1 VTAVAGAQQQITAT
15 NNALTVNAWSHVA
28 VTRSGSTYRLFVNG
42 VQTSSTGTI
51 TNVASTNGN
60 TLHVGGINF
69 VSNLQYLSGFL
80 SNLRVTSGAALY
92 TSGFTPS
99 TTPLTTS
106 PGSGTVQLLLPLNA
120 LPFTDSSANALQ
132 VTNVGT
138 TPLAS
143 SGPFTQTIAAVAYDN
158 LSPYA
163 SPAPV
168 MDLRVAPATATAGTV
183 WPDASGNGN
192 NGTLT
197 GTDAKMARVSTN
209 GGGIR
214 FTASSSSP
222 AYITTPFALSTTSFT
237 VSVIFSFQS
246 LTGPTTPQGV
256 WDNSSITA
264 TRGYLLQL
272 GRSDINQYGMRTGA
286 GAYVF
291 YPGIPVTQFNTTL
304 TNVIYELTAVVTSER
319 ISIYANGQLINNGQ
333 QNASVPAAG
342 FALNTMLFG
351 AVRGSDGSNPAGNL
365 GCTLYNMRVYNT
377 ALTQA
382 QVRANY
388 NQYRSIYGI

>member
-1 VTAVAGAQQQITAT
+1 M
-15 NNALTVNAWSHVA
+15 
-28 VTRSGSTYRLFVNG
+28 FVNG
-42 VQTSSTGTI
+42 VQVTTSGTLNQNVNTG
-51 TNVASTNGN
+51 GN
-60 TLHVGGINF
+60 IINIG
-69 VSNLQYLSGFL
+69 SLNYTGALSYFPGFI

-92 TSGFTPS
+92 TAGFTPS

-106 PGSGTVQLLLPLNA
+106 PGSGTVQLLLPLSA
-120 LPFTDSSANALQ
+120 LPFTDSSANGLN
-132 VTNVGT
+132 VTNIGT

-143 SGPFTQTIAAVAYDN
+143 SGPFTQTIAAAVYDN

-168 MDLRVAPATATAGTV
+168 MDLRVAPATATANTV

-192 NGTLT
+192 NGTLF
-197 GTDAKMARVSTN
+197 GDNAKMARVSTN

-222 AYITTPFALSTTSFT
+222 AYINTPFALSTTSFT

-246 LTGPTTPQGV
+246 LTGPTTPQGL

-264 TRGYLLQL
+264 TRGYLLQC
-272 GRSDINQYGMRTGA
+272 GRSDINQWGIRA
-286 GAYVF
+286 GAYSSAF
-291 YPGIPVTQFNTTL
+291 YPAIPTTATNSALL
-304 TNVIYELTAVVTSER
+304 TNVIYELTAVVTPDR
-319 ISIYANGQLINNGQ
+319 ISVYANGNLINSGQ
-333 QNASVPAAG
+333 QNAAVPAAG
-342 FALNTMLFG
+342 FAVNTMLFG
-351 AVRGSDGSNPAGNL
+351 AVRGADGSAPTGNL

-377 ALTQA
+377 GLTQA

-388 NQYRSIYGI
+388 NSYRGTYGI

>member
-1 VTAVAGAQQQITAT
+1 
-15 NNALTVNAWSHVA
+15 
-28 VTRSGSTYRLFVNG
+28 LFVNG
-42 VQTSSTGTI
+42 VQTTTTGTI
-51 TNVASTNGN
+51 TSVASTNGN
-60 TLHVGGINF
+60 TMTVGGINF

-92 TSGFTPS
+92 TAGFTPS

-106 PGSGTVQLLLPLNA
+106 PGSGTVQLLLPLSA
-120 LPFTDSSANALQ
+120 LPFTDSSANALT

-143 SGPFTQTIAAVAYDN
+143 SGPFTQTIATASYDA
-158 LSPYA
+158 LSPFA

-168 MDLRVAPATATAGTV
+168 MDLRVAPATATANTV

-192 NGTLT
+192 NGTLF
-197 GTDAKMARVSTN
+197 GDNAKMSRVATN

-222 AYITTPFALSTTSFT
+222 AYITTPFALNTTSFT

-246 LTGPTTPQGV
+246 LTSALVSQAL
-256 WDNSSITA
+256 WDNASTTA
-264 TRGYLLQL
+264 TRGYALVL
-272 GRSDINQYGMRTGA
+272 GRSDINQWGMRIGAFASAFYPTIPATGVSTGA
-286 GAYVF
+286 
-291 YPGIPVTQFNTTL
+291 IL
-304 TNVIYELTAVVTSER
+304 TNVIYELTAVVTPER
-319 ISIYANGQLINNGQ
+319 HSVYANGQLISSGQ
-333 QNASVPAAG
+333 QAASGHPAAG

-351 AVRGSDGSNPAGNL
+351 GLRGADGSAPTGNL

-377 ALTQA
+377 GLTQA
-382 QVRANY
+382 QVKANY
-388 NQYRSIYGI
+388 NQYRGTYGI